1 MINLGDRAVGTTLAF
16 DFNTHQADG
25 TPITLAGTPAISVY
39 KNSTTEST
47 SGVTLTVDYDSRTG
61 MHHVVIDTSANGTF
75 YATDN
80 DFSVVVTTGT
90 VNSISVVGTVVA
102 RFSLGRANVSHITS
116 TAQTARDIGA
126 SVLLSSGTGTGQLD
140 FTSGVVKAN
149 AVQILGTAVSTPATA
164 GILDVNLKN
173 IANAAVNTS
182 SAQIGVNVVSQANID
197 FGALQKTS
205 LNAATPASVVGAVG
219 SVTGNVGGSV
229 ASVAANGIT
238 STSIAA
244 DAINAA
250 SVKADAVTKIQNG
263 LATPTNITAGVIT
276 TVTNLTNAPTAGDF
290 TATMKTSITTAATAA
305 TPTVTVGTN
314 NDKTGY
320 SLAADQAVNVTKW
333 NGTAVA
339 TPATAGIPE
348 VNVKNINNV
357 ATTSVTTISA
367 YQGHTQPLNF
377 TGTGVSALIKSD
389 TVDIAGAAVST
400 SLAQIG
406 VNVVNV
412 AGTAQTGRDLG
423 ASVLVSSGT
432 GTGQLSLNAGVI
444 ASNTTHVDGI
454 ALSTHYAGMLP
465 ADLRFIVGTAVSTT
479 IAQLGV
485 NMVQCGTTPVT
496 ARDIGASVLL
506 SVGGGT
512 GQVDVSGGVVKSN
525 LVQVDGI
532 TLTTHSAGKV
542 PADMRDIAGTT
553 VSTTIAQIGVN
564 VVSSTG
570 GIPATGDI
578 ADAVWDEALSG
589 HSTAGTAGKAL
600 TDAGGGAS
608 ASTIADAVWDE
619 ALSGH
624 TTAGTAGKAL
634 TDAGAGGDPWSTAL
648 PGAYGAGSA
657 GYILGT
663 NLNATISSVAAG
675 VWTNGTRTLTGSV
688 TVGTNNDKT
697 GYSISGTK
705 QTLDALND
713 VTAAGVWASGARTL
727 TSFGTLVADTADAV
741 WDEATSGHTTGGTTG
756 KALADAASITP
767 PSSSAIADAVWDEA
781 LSGHTT
787 AGTSGKALGDA
798 GAISVPSAASVA
810 DAVWDEATSGH
821 TTVGTTGKA
830 LTDAGAAGTPPSVAD
845 IADGVWDE
853 AISGHLTAGSTGAK
867 LNSAASAGDP
877 WSTSLPGS
885 YGAGTAGKILG
896 STLAADV
903 VAINGQAT
911 NGYNATLK
919 LKMLDINNTTGDAVT
934 LTSTDDYGLHV
945 VSGSDIAIFVD
956 GASTG
961 IYTSGGTSGMT
972 CEGKVYGKGIIFTGG
987 TDSGSAMT
995 FYGHELGVDIQVE
1008 GTGVSIVSG
1017 VKGIDIASVGVGL
1030 AASSSSASAVSL
1042 NSDVSNGID
1051 ITADVN
1057 GITIASD
1064 TNGIDIS
1071 TGGKGI
1077 NIAADDYGIY
1087 AVGTSAY
1094 GAYFQGALGFG
1105 IKGTSGDGLQSIG
1118 GGDGTGATFNGYG
1131 NGAGIGIRGGSGGA
1145 GVLINGRGGSD
1156 AMTLTAEANA
1166 HGLAIYGYGAGNG
1179 IYVIGGATNGNGIY
1193 AKGDGTNGSGMKLK
1207 RGGIGGHDL
1216 TFETPDCTIDSNI
1229 VSIDGEIT
1237 SAELLALSSKTIA
1250 TDTIDDTS
1258 FVPTVT
1264 EFEVSTLDDA
1274 DTAHWR
1280 DRWVIFIDGPLARQA
1295 RVIRNYTLESGKGHF
1310 VCDALTQA
1318 PADGDRFIIV

>member
-47 SGVTLTVDYDSRTG
+47 TGVTLTVDYDARTG
-61 MHHVVIDTSANGTF
+61 MHHVVLDTSADGTF
-75 YATDN
+75 YATGN

-173 IANAAVNTS
+173 IANAVVNTS

-320 SLAADQAVNVTKW
+320 SLAADQPVNVTKW

-377 TGTGVSALIKSD
+377 TGTGVSALVKSD

-412 AGTAQTGRDLG
+412 AGTVQTGRDLG

-432 GTGQLSLNAGVI
+432 GVGQLSLNAGVI

-713 VTAAGVWASGARTL
+713 VTAAGVWASGTRTL

-741 WDEATSGHTTGGTTG
+741 WDEA
-756 KALADAASITP
+756 
-767 PSSSAIADAVWDEA
+767 
-781 LSGHTT
+781 LSGHTAT
-787 AGTSGKALGDA
+787 GTSGKALGDA

-919 LKMLDINNTTGDAVT
+919 LKMLDVNNTAGDAVK

-945 VSGSDIAIFVD
+945 TSGTNIAIFAD
-956 GASTG
+956 GTTG
-961 IYTSGGTSGMT
+961 IYTSGSLSGLT
-972 CEGKVYGKGIIFTGG
+972 CEGKVYGIGAIFTGG

-1057 GITIASD
+1057 GITIVSG
-1064 TNGIDIS
+1064 TTGIDIS
-1071 TGGKGI
+1071 TGGKGV

-1207 RGGIGGHDL
+1207 RGGTGGHDL

-1280 DRWVIFIDGPLARQA
+1280 DRWVIFTDGPLARQA